1 AAVPRQAVPLLSERL
16 RPAPAVPA
24 DGLRQLLSDLNS
36 SQVRK
41 QQAATKQLAD
51 LEEEAEPAMQDA
63 LKSNPSPEQRQ
74 RIEPLLVGPRVVRSP
89 EKLRA
94 LRAIEVL
101 EQCNLPEARQLLRT
115 LAQGS
120 AAARLTQ
127 E

>member
-1 AAVPRQAVPLLSERL
+1 M
-16 RPAPAVPA
+16 A
-24 DGLRQLLSDLNS
+24 DRLRQLLSDLNS
-36 SQVRK
+36 SQLNR

-74 RIEPLLVGPRVVRSP
+74 CIEPLLAGPRVVRSP

-94 LRAIEVL
+94 LRAIQVL
-101 EQCNLPEARQLLRT
+101 EQCNLPEARQLLTT

-120 AAARLTQ
+120 AAAKLTQ
-127 E
+127 EANAALERLAKRTDSPR